1 MYVMPSVYS
10 WELQPKSN
18 DEMPN
23 TFPEEYNKIK
33 FYGEL
38 V

>member
-1 MYVMPSVYS
+1 MLCRVFILENYK
-10 WELQPKSN
+10 QPKSN

-23 TFPEEYNKIK
+23 TFSEEYNKIK